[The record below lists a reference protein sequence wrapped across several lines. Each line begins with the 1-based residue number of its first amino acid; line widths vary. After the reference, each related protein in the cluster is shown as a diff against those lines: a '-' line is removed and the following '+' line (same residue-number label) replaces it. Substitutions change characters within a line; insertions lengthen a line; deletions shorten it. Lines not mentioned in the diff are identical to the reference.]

1 MGDDSTRLAAAH
13 NAFSKLGFISSH
25 LTLFPMPNVPDVRAH
40 LLAQDVIWVGG
51 GSTANLLA
59 LWRLHGLD
67 VVLRECWEA
76 GVVLK
81 GVSAGSL
88 CWHVGGTT
96 DSFGPTLVPVTDGLA
111 FLPYSNS
118 PHHDVE
124 EQRRPLIH
132 RLIAEGTLPDGYAT
146 ENGTGLV
153 FYGTELAGRLHRGG
167 GQGGLLA
174 RPAVRR
180 RRDPRGGAGHPPAL
194 SHTAAAPA
202 QSDPACT
209 VSVSRPERST
219 RPGTAPVKSPSRH
232 DLGPVHEHVPD
243 ADRLGVQPA
252 GAARQ
257 VVAGAHGAVADGG
270 RVEHDHVGERPRR
283 QATAVAQPVEAGRDV
298 GQQPHRLLP
307 TEQAAGPH
315 PVAQHGGR
323 VDGAAH
329 GVEVGAGIGAAHDR
343 PRVLPGLRPAAP
355 SPPRT
360 RGWAGEARCAA
371 RRPPP
376 RRAARRTAPRR
387 APGHLAHRAAF
398 ERRRSPGRRS
408 PR

>member
-1 MGDDSTRLAAAH
+1 MAAAH

-96 DSFGPTLVPVTDGLA
+96 DSFGPTLRPVTDGLA

-118 PHHDVE
+118 PHHDAE

-153 FYGTELAGRLHRGG
+153 FFGTELQDAFTEEEGKVAYSLTRVGNETRE
-167 GQGGLLA
+167 
-174 RPAVRR
+174 V
-180 RRDPRGGAGHPPAL
+180 AL
-194 SHTAAAPA
+194 DT
-202 QSDPACT
+202 
-209 VSVSRPERST
+209 
-219 RPGTAPVKSPSRH
+219 
-232 DLGPVHEHVPD
+232 
-243 ADRLGVQPA
+243 
-252 GAARQ
+252 
-257 VVAGAHGAVADGG
+257 
-270 RVEHDHVGERPRR
+270 
-283 QATAVAQPVEAGRDV
+283 
-298 GQQPHRLLP
+298 RLL
-307 TEQAAGPH
+307 
-315 PVAQHGGR
+315 
-323 VDGAAH
+323 
-329 GVEVGAGIGAAHDR
+329 
-343 PRVLPGLRPAAP
+343 
-355 SPPRT
+355 
-360 RGWAGEARCAA
+360 
-371 RRPPP
+371 
-376 RRAARRTAPRR
+376 
-387 APGHLAHRAAF
+387 
-398 ERRRSPGRRS
+398 
-408 PR
+408 